1 MRYTLSNSKNICV
14 RVFNSTGNESWLYNW
29 RNTSRKLNISAQR
42 DRRLYIFNKHME
54 KLNWENRHI
63 AIDGEDQTQGF

>member
-14 RVFNSTGNESWLYNW
+14 RLFNSTGNESWLYNW

-63 AIDGEDQTQGF
+63 AIDGEDQIQGF

>member
-14 RVFNSTGNESWLYNW
+14 HVFNSTGNESWLYNW